1 MDYYLGG
8 DVSKGYCDFIILDKS
23 KNIVEKSFQLDDTKE
38 SHLRLYTILRE
49 LHEKDS
55 TSVIYAAVESTGG
68 YENNWVKSIQRF
80 QLSLN
85 IHVTRLNPYG
95 VSHSSKANM
104 ERIITDQIS
113 ARSVAEYLINYQS
126 KVRFFEEDSYSSLR
140 RQWKYISLLKKQ
152 KVQFYGQLESL
163 VYIAFPEIL
172 AFCKSGFPKWVLQ
185 ILVKYPTAVKISRAR
200 VKTLS
205 RIPYITKEKAEAI
218 ISKAKSSVASENDL
232 TTEEIIKS
240 IIEQIISLDRTIA
253 SQKKKMSNS
262 VSEKKLPEVNLLK
275 SFKGI
280 GDYSAIGLIIE
291 IGLVERFSTSKQLA
305 SYFGLHPVFKKSG
318 DGTYA
323 MRMSKKG
330 RTAPRN
336 ILFNV
341 AFTAIRDNELIKERY
356 ACHLNKGMP
365 KMAAIGAIM
374 HKILR
379 IVYGMLKNNE
389 TYNPAK
395 DRNNTKVQSEF
406 KKKKLDNTRRYQDY
420 DAHAPISNRQSRKRI
435 LIKKEL
441 EPNVP
446 K

>member
-1 MDYYLGG
+1 MNYYLGG

-23 KNIVEKSFQLDDTKE
+23 KKVIEQGFQLDDTKE
-38 SHLRLYTILRE
+38 SHTILYNILASLLKKE
-49 LHEKDS
+49 S
-55 TSVIYAAVESTGG
+55 SSVIYAAIESTGS
-68 YENNWVKSIQRF
+68 YENNWVKSIQKF
-80 QLSLN
+80 QLTLN
-85 IHVTRLNPYG
+85 IHIARLNPYG

-113 ARSVAEYLINYQS
+113 ARTVAEYLINYQP
-126 KVRFFEEDSYSSLR
+126 KIRFIEEDNFSTLR

-163 VYIAFPEIL
+163 VYNSFPEIL
-172 AFCKSGFPKWVLQ
+172 TFCKNGFPNWVLE
-185 ILVKYPTAVKISRAR
+185 LLLNYPTAERVSRAR

-205 RIPYITKEKAEAI
+205 KMPYITNEKAEI
-218 ISKAKSSVASENDL
+218 LISKAQRSVASENNS
-232 TTEEIIKS
+232 TIEGIIKS
-240 IIEQIISLDRTIA
+240 IIEQIIGLDKTIA
-253 SQKKKMSNS
+253 YQKKMMTNS
-262 VSEKKLPEVNLLK
+262 VSKENLPEVQLLT

-291 IGLVERFSTSKQLA
+291 IGSVDRFATSKQLA

-330 RTAPRN
+330 RTSPRE

-341 AFTAIRDNELIKERY
+341 AFTAIRDNELIKEIY
-356 ACHLNKGMP
+356 ARHLKKGMS

-389 TYNPAK
+389 SYNPEK
-395 DRNNTKVQSEF
+395 DRNDTKVVHELGQ
-406 KKKKLDNTRRYQDY
+406 KKTDNTRRHQDY
-420 DAHAPISNRQSRKRI
+420 DIYAPISSRQSRKRTM
-435 LIKKEL
+435 IKKEL
-441 EPNVP
+441 ELNVP

>member
-1 MDYYLGG
+1 MKYFLGG
-8 DVSKGYCDFIILDKS
+8 DVSKGYCDFIILDENK
-23 KNIVEKSFQLDDTKE
+23 KVVEKGFQLDDTKE
-38 SHLRLYTILRE
+38 SHTKLYIILKYLLARE
-49 LHEKDS
+49 S
-55 TSVIYAAVESTGG
+55 SSVIYAAVESTGG

-80 QLSLN
+80 QFSLN
-85 IHVTRLNPYG
+85 IHIARLNPYG

-113 ARSVAEYLINYQS
+113 ARNVAEYLINYQA
-126 KVRFFEEDSYSSLR
+126 KVRYLGKDNFSSLR

-163 VYIAFPEIL
+163 VYISFPEIL
-172 AFCKSGFPKWVLQ
+172 TFCKNGFPRWALKL
-185 ILVKYPTAVKISRAR
+185 LEKYPTADKASRVR

-205 RIPYITKEKAEAI
+205 RIPYITKSKAERI

-232 TTEEIIKS
+232 TIEEVIKS
-240 IIEQIISLDRTIA
+240 IIAQIISLDKTIVY
-253 SQKKKMSNS
+253 QKKIMTSF
-262 VSEKKLPEVNLLK
+262 VEEKNLPEVKLLK

-291 IGLVERFSTSKQLA
+291 IGFIERFPTSKQLA

-318 DGTYA
+318 DGSYA
-323 MRMSKKG
+323 IRMSKKG
-330 RTAPRN
+330 RTSPRN

-341 AFTAIRDNELIKERY
+341 AFTAIRDNELIKEIY
-356 ACHLNKGMP
+356 ARHLSKGMVR
-365 KMAAIGAIM
+365 MAALGAIM

-389 TYNPAK
+389 EYNPDK
-395 DRNNTKVQSEF
+395 DRKNAKTIPELN
-406 KKKKLDNTRRYQDY
+406 KKRLDRTRRYQDY
-420 DAHAPISNRQSRKRI
+420 DVCAPISRRQSRKRT
-435 LIKKEL
+435 LIKQEL